1 MIVEA
6 EVVSERENSFT
17 GKRGKVEQTILACID
32 RTKGPKFIN
41 TFDYLMTEDEREKH
55 RGKLEG
61 KRLSL
66 GLINARPEFGGRL
79 RFEGEIVQI
88 H

>member
-1 MIVEA
+1 MIA
-6 EVVSERENSFT
+6 EIEIISERENSFT
-17 GKRGKVEQTILACID
+17 GKRGKVEQTIIACVD
-32 RTKGPKFIN
+32 RCAGPKFIN
-41 TFDYLMTEDEREKH
+41 TFDYVLSDDEREKH

-61 KRLSL
+61 KKATL

-79 RFEGEIVQI
+79 RFEGEIVKI